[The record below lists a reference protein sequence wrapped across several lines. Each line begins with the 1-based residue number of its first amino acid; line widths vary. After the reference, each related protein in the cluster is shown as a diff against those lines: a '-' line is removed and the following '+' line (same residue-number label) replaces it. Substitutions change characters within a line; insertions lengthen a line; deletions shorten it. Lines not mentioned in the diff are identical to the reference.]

1 MRQAATSVSPG
12 TRRPF
17 PRTSRG
23 GIGLSRPVG
32 VTLVALLLIAVSAH
46 IAHRVIGAHG
56 GRTRH
61 ALVLATWILVA
72 LALVAAEALW
82 SLRAH
87 AFPAFVAWGL
97 AAMVAVALERLASPA
112 GAHPVRMIPD
122 LVYGGL
128 AFAAAAIYLRRA
140 V

>member
-1 MRQAATSVSPG
+1 MRQAAPG
-12 TRRPF
+12 E
-17 PRTSRG
+17 
-23 GIGLSRPVG
+23 IGLSRPVG
-32 VTLVALLLIAVSAH
+32 VTLIALLLIAVSAC
-46 IAHRVIGAHG
+46 IAYRVIGAHG
-56 GRTRH
+56 GRTHH
-61 ALVLATWILVA
+61 ALVVATWILVA

-97 AAMVAVALERLASPA
+97 AAMVAVALERLASPE
-112 GAHPVRMIPD
+112 GAHPARIVPV
-122 LVYGGL
+122 LVYSGL